1 MKFSLCLVPN
11 RLLKLMTSAI
21 FRGNIGFSRIMDD
34 IYVTVYCGRRW
45 GLFRCLC
52 EVRYYKADEQTP
64 NPTTVWNFAVK
75 CDSGFF
81 IGLIIGIERQKET
94 LPEHLKL
101 FLMVGILGGLSTFS
115 TFSMETVAYIE
126 SAQYLKAT
134 ANIILNI
141 ALCFLFVF
149 VGLLIANCI
158 KRFV

>member
-21 FRGNIGFSRIMDD
+21 LRGSIGFSRIREDF
-34 IYVTVYCGRRW
+34 YVTVYRSRRW
-45 GLFRCLC
+45 GLYRCLC

-64 NPTTVWNFAVK
+64 NATAVRDIAVK
-75 CDSGFF
+75 CDSGVSY
-81 IGLIIGIERQKET
+81 GLIIGIERQTTT

-126 SAQYLKAT
+126 NAQYLKAT

-149 VGLLIANCI
+149 VGLLIAKYI